1 MRKIEYHGREKE
13 ERFDKVRKRGSE
25 WGGKIEEVRGNKV
38 SEKKRERRDC
48 EERIMSKKSC

>member
-1 MRKIEYHGREKE
+1 MIGKREHE
-13 ERFDKVRKRGSE
+13 RKR
-25 WGGKIEEVRGNKV
+25 EEVRGNRV